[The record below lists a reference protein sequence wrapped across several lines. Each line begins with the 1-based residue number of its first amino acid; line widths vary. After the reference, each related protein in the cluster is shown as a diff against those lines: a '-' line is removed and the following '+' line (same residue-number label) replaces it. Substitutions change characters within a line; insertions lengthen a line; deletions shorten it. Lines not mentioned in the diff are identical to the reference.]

1 MHDKILILDFGSQ
14 VTQLIAR
21 RVREAHVFCE
31 IHPNDVSDAFV
42 RSFAPKAI
50 ILSGS
55 HASTYEDHELRAP
68 QAVWDIGVPV
78 LGICYGMFTMAVQ
91 QGGKVEAADHREF
104 GYAEVRARGHTELLK
119 GIEDFRTPEGHGMLK
134 VWMSHGDKVTE
145 LPPGFK
151 LMASTP
157 SCPIAG
163 MADEARGYYG
173 VQFHPEVTHTA
184 KGRELIERFVLGI
197 AHAKPD
203 WVMGSYIDE
212 AVARIR
218 EQVGDEDVLLGL
230 SGGVDS
236 SVAAALIHR
245 AIGDQLT
252 CVFVDH
258 GLLRLN
264 EGRMVMEMFAGR
276 LDAKVIA
283 VDASAQF
290 LGALA
295 GVADPEAKRKIIG
308 REFVEVFQAEAAKLK
323 AAGPAAKSGVKWL
336 AQGTIYPDVVESGG
350 TQTKKATTIKSH
362 HNVGGLPETLGLKLL
377 EPLRELFKDEVRE
390 LGVALGLPH
399 DMVYRHPFPGP
410 GLGVRILGE
419 VKKEYADLLRRA
431 DAIFIEELRR
441 TAFEPSPPGGGQGE
455 GLHGGTQ
462 HKTWYDAT
470 SQAFA
475 VFLPVK
481 SVGVMGDGRTYDHV
495 VALRAVQ
502 TSDFMTADWAE
513 LPYALLKKVSNRII
527 NEVRGINR
535 VTYDVSSKP
544 PATIE
549 WE

>member
-1 MHDKILILDFGSQ
+1 MTMHDKILILDFGSQ

-21 RVREAHVFCE
+21 RVREAHVYCE
-31 IHPNDVSDAFV
+31 IHPNDVSEAFV
-42 RSFAPKAI
+42 REFNPKGV

-55 HASTYEDHELRAP
+55 HASTYEAQDLRAP
-68 QAVWDIGVPV
+68 DVVYRLGVPV

-91 QGGKVEAADHREF
+91 LGGEVEASSHREF
-104 GYAEVRARGHTELLK
+104 GYAEVRARGHTQLFD
-119 GIEDFRTPEGHGMLK
+119 GIEDFRTAEGHGMLK
-134 VWMSHGDKVTE
+134 VWMSHGDKVTA

-163 MADEARGYYG
+163 MADETRRIYG
-173 VQFHPEVTHTA
+173 VQFHPEVTHTLQ
-184 KGRELIERFVLGI
+184 GRAMLERFVLDICG
-197 AHAKPD
+197 AKPD
-203 WVMGSYIDE
+203 WIMRDHIAE

-218 EQVGDEDVLLGL
+218 EQVGAEEVVLGL

-245 AIGDQLT
+245 AIGDRLT

-264 EGRMVMEMFAGR
+264 EGAMVMEMFAGR
-276 LDAKVIA
+276 LHAKVVH
-283 VDASAQF
+283 VDASEQF
-290 LGALA
+290 LGALK
-295 GVADPEAKRKIIG
+295 GVSDPEAKRKVIG
-308 REFVEVFQAEAAKLK
+308 REFVEVFQREARKLVD
-323 AAGPAAKSGVKWL
+323 AGGDPSRSGAKWL
-336 AQGTIYPDVVESGG
+336 AQGTIYPDVIESGG
-350 TQTKKATTIKSH
+350 AKTKKATTIKSH

-377 EPLRELFKDEVRE
+377 EPLRDLFKDEVRE

-399 DMVYRHPFPGP
+399 EMVHRHPFPGP

-419 VKKEYADLLRRA
+419 VKREYADLLRRA
-431 DAIFIEELRR
+431 DHIFIEELR
-441 TAFEPSPPGGGQGE
+441 
-455 GLHGGTQ
+455 GTVDEVTG
-462 HKTWYDAT
+462 KTWYQLT

-513 LPYALLKKVSNRII
+513 LPYALLKRVSSRII

>member
-1 MHDKILILDFGSQ
+1 MSMSHQKILILDFGSQ

-21 RVREAHVFCE
+21 RVREAHVYCE
-31 IHPNDVSDAFV
+31 VHPCDVSSDWVKAFAADGMLKGV
-42 RSFAPKAI
+42 

-55 HASTYEDHELRAP
+55 HASVYEESTDRAP
-68 QAVWDIGVPV
+68 DAVFELGIPV
-78 LGICYGMFTMAVQ
+78 LGICYGMQTMAQ
-91 QGGKVEAADHREF
+91 QLGGKGASGQTREF
-104 GYAEVRARGHTELLK
+104 GYAEVRAHGHTRLLNDLA
-119 GIEDFRTPEGHGMLK
+119 DFTTPEGHGMLK
-134 VWMSHGDKVTE
+134 VWMSHGDKVVDM
-145 LPPGFK
+145 PPGFSV
-151 LMASTP
+151 MASTP

-163 MADEARGYYG
+163 MADEARGYYAL
-173 VQFHPEVTHTA
+173 QFHPEVTHTVQGA
-184 KGRELIERFVLGI
+184 AMLRRFVLDICGTS
-197 AHAKPD
+197 PD
-203 WVMGSYIDE
+203 WIMGDYVSE

-218 EQVGDEDVLLGL
+218 EQVGDQEVILGL

-264 EGRMVMEMFAGR
+264 EGDMVMEMFAGKLHAR
-276 LDAKVIA
+276 VIR
-283 VDASAQF
+283 VDASELF
-290 LGALA
+290 LGQLA
-295 GVADPEAKRKIIG
+295 GVDDPEKKRKIIG
-308 REFVEVFQAEAAKLK
+308 GLFVDVFKAEAAKLK
-323 AAGPAAKSGVKWL
+323 AGDGGHKGATFL
-336 AQGTIYPDVVESGG
+336 AQGTIYPDVIESGG
-350 TQTKKATTIKSH
+350 AKSKKAVTIKSH
-362 HNVGGLPETLGLKLL
+362 HNVGGLPEQLGLQLL
-377 EPLRELFKDEVRE
+377 EPLRDLFKDEVRE

-419 VKKEYADLLRRA
+419 VKKEYADLLRQA
-431 DAIFIEELRR
+431 DAIFIEELRNFR
-441 TAFEPSPPGGGQGE
+441 DEATG
-455 GLHGGTQ
+455 
-462 HKTWYDAT
+462 KTWYELT
-470 SQAFA
+470 SQAFT

-481 SVGVMGDGRTYDHV
+481 SVGVMGDGRTYEYV

-502 TSDFMTADWAE
+502 TNDFMTADWAE
-513 LPYALLKKVSNRII
+513 LPYALLKKTSGRII

>member
-42 RSFAPKAI
+42 REFQPKGV

-55 HASTYEDHELRAP
+55 HASTYEEHELRAP
-68 QAVWDIGVPV
+68 KAVFELGVPV

-91 QGGKVEAADHREF
+91 LGGQVEASTHREF
-104 GYAEVRARGHTELLK
+104 GYAEVRARGHTRLLR
-119 GIEDFRTPEGHGMLK
+119 GLEDFATGEGHGMLK
-134 VWMSHGDKVTE
+134 VWMSHGDKVTA
-145 LPPGFK
+145 LPPGFT
-151 LMASTP
+151 LLASTP

-163 MADEARGYYG
+163 MADEARGFYG
-173 VQFHPEVTHTA
+173 VQFHPEVTHTLQ
-184 KGRELIERFVLGI
+184 GRELLNRFVLEICG
-197 AHAKPD
+197 ARPD
-203 WVMGSYIDE
+203 WVMGNYIDE
-212 AVARIR
+212 AVAKIR
-218 EQVGDEDVLLGL
+218 AQVGDDEVILGL

-236 SVAAALIHR
+236 SVAAALIHK
-245 AIGDQLT
+245 AIGDRLT

-258 GLLRLN
+258 GLLRLD
-264 EGRMVMEMFAGR
+264 EAKLVMEMFAER
-276 LDAKVIA
+276 RHIQVIA
-283 VDASAQF
+283 VDASEQF
-290 LGALA
+290 LGQLA
-295 GVADPEAKRKIIG
+295 GVSDPEAKRKVIG
-308 REFVEVFQAEAAKLK
+308 REFVEVFTREAGKLRQA
-323 AAGPAAKSGVKWL
+323 KWL
-336 AQGTIYPDVVESGG
+336 AQGTIYPDVIESGG
-350 TQTKKATTIKSH
+350 AKTKKATTIKSH
-362 HNVGGLPETLGLKLL
+362 HNVGGLPATLGLKLL

-390 LGVALGLPH
+390 LGTALGLPH
-399 DMVYRHPFPGP
+399 DMVHRHPFPGP

-419 VKKEYADLLRRA
+419 VRREYAELLRRA
-431 DAIFIEELRR
+431 DAIFIDELR
-441 TAFEPSPPGGGQGE
+441 TTIDSVSG
-455 GLHGGTQ
+455 
-462 HKTWYDAT
+462 KTWYALT

-481 SVGVMGDGRTYDHV
+481 SVGVMGDGRTYEHV

-513 LPYALLKKVSNRII
+513 LPYALLKKVSTRII